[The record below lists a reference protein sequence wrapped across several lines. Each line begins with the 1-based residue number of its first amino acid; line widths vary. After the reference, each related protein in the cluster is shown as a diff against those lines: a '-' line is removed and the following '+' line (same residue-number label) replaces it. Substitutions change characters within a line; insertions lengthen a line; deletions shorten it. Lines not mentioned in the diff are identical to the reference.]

1 MNKIEIE
8 NQIMISER
16 NRLYDVFIKAGAQYK
31 SMKNPKFYELF
42 SQLDDYNAIRLFEEV
57 YVSSVFYKAKIK
69 NIALLSL
76 SLCLISTIFFVTLYK
91 ITHSSNFLVLGS
103 IIFFIT
109 LIISISCSII
119 YICSPRT
126 KFCKLCRDFR
136 DRYPKDQII

>member
-1 MNKIEIE
+1 MNKDILK
-8 NQIMISER
+8 NQIMMSER
-16 NRLYDVFIKAGAQYK
+16 NRIYDIFIKAGAKHK
-31 SMKNPKFYELF
+31 SMKSPKFYELF

-76 SLCLISTIFFVTLYK
+76 SLFLISTIFFMTLYK

-109 LIISISCSII
+109 LLISISCSII
-119 YICSPRT
+119 YICSSRT
-126 KFCKLCRDFR
+126 KFCKLYRNFR
-136 DRYPKDQII
+136 DKYPEDRII